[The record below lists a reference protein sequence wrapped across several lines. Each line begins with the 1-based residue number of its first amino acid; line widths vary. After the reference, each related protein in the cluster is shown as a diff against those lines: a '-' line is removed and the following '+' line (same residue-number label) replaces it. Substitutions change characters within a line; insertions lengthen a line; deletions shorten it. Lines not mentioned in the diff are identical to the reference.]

1 MSFAAPSPS
10 PSHQWVT
17 RPLGRSPPSREG
29 DRGVPAPRRFQ
40 GLPLEGAQGQ
50 RDFFFQRRPPPRGG
64 EGGAQSLLS
73 PNPRPL
79 QEFEYGSCSLGWHVS
94 A

>member
-1 MSFAAPSPS
+1 MLLCP
-10 PSHQWVT
+10 
-17 RPLGRSPPSREG
+17 R
-29 DRGVPAPRRFQ
+29 VPAEPWEQ
-40 GLPLEGAQGQ
+40 PLPHPQVYSLCARHVVE
-50 RDFFFQRRPPPRGG
+50 PPRGG